1 LNPIVPSP
9 QPAPRIT
16 SKAPSVLPGSFA
28 PAAFTARPGES
39 TSLAPEPER
48 GPRPP
53 RRDLRRFIAFA
64 AVVVVGAVAVRFA
77 THTEPSQKP
86 NVVSGRAG
94 LKHTKKG
101 QVERWWHDRVT
112 LTVDG
117 SFGKLAPGAVD
128 AVQEAFGAWISSDAK
143 LPHLAFDARA
153 PKNVVLAP
161 DGENRV
167 YYAPIQVPG
176 HEGDLAITLGYTN
189 DDTGEIVEA
198 DVIINSLR
206 PFALL
211 EAASSA
217 SGSSQGTKS
226 GKDDG
231 SSDDGSS
238 TGKARAAL
246 NGSGT
251 SGAAAAGC
259 ADTYD
264 LRSVVTHEAGHF
276 FGLGEDMTDTSATM
290 YYSTRPCD
298 LGKRDLKTD
307 DASQVTALYVA
318 DEGASDEGASAQK
331 CSVATVGSSPASSS
345 SAPIVALGLLAAAMV
360 RRRRT

>member
-1 LNPIVPSP
+1 MNPIVPSP
-9 QPAPRIT
+9 QSAPRIT

-28 PAAFTARPGES
+28 PAAFTNRPGES
-39 TSLAPEPER
+39 ASLAPRPD
-48 GPRPP
+48 GDPRPP

-77 THTEPSQKP
+77 THAEAPSKP
-86 NVVSGRAG
+86 SIVSGRAG

-101 QVERWWHDRVT
+101 QVERWFRDRLT

-117 SFGKLAPGAVD
+117 SFGTLAPGAAD
-128 AVQEAFGAWISSDAK
+128 AVQEAFGAWVSSDAQ
-143 LPHLAFDARA
+143 LPRLAFDSRA
-153 PKNVVLAP
+153 TKNVVLAP
-161 DGENRV
+161 DGENRI
-167 YYAPIQVPG
+167 YYAPIRVPG

-211 EAASSA
+211 DPAPS
-217 SGSSQGTKS
+217 SGSSKGTKS
-226 GKDDG
+226 GEGDD
-231 SSDDGSS
+231 SSDQGNS
-238 TGKARAAL
+238 TGKSPSAL
-246 NGSGT
+246 TGPGA

-298 LGKRDLKTD
+298 LGKRELQTD
-307 DASQVTALYVA
+307 DTSQVAALYVA
-318 DEGASDEGASAQK
+318 SEGTGNEGASAQK
-331 CSVATVGSSPASSS
+331 CSVGT
-345 SAPIVALGLLAAAMV
+345 
-360 RRRRT
+360 